1 VGKLRSSALDFVEQY
16 LRQLSPLHSAT
27 VWQTKYVRPDS
38 ERKFFQR
45 PDPRMVA
52 ILANCP
58 LLSLLSSRL
67 SARRFWGLLL
77 GPTKDPSLHE
87 KDLEAD
93 GDLRYAQT
101 VISNTPNPFSV
112 SPF

>member
-1 VGKLRSSALDFVEQY
+1 MRSSALDFVEQY
-16 LRQLSPLHSAT
+16 LRQLSPLHSVT

-58 LLSLLSSRL
+58 FCYRFYLVVFRL
-67 SARRFWGLLL
+67 DGFGGFCWGQQKTR
-77 GPTKDPSLHE
+77 PCTK
-87 KDLEAD
+87 
-93 GDLRYAQT
+93 R
-101 VISNTPNPFSV
+101 I
-112 SPF
+112 